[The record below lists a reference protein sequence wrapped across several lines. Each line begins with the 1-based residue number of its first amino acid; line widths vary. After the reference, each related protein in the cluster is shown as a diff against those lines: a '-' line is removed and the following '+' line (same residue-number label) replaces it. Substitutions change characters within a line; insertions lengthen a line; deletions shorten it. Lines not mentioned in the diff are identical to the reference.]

1 MDGWRESQG
10 SSNREVGHPPH
21 PPPELCT
28 ASIITWPKA
37 PKMAPACRHEAAPH
51 PRRLVLCFG
60 WRSLVY
66 RRDGE
71 IIALGLGPISQVSA
85 NDFATSCHIAACC
98 ARQVC
103 ARRILPTLCCVRAY
117 LNYLCILHTFHPNC
131 FQTYYFLDGFPS
143 KTLPATFLSFAAR
156 RARESRVANV

>member
-1 MDGWRESQG
+1 MAQG
-10 SSNREVGHPPH
+10 PENGAGVPTRGGAA
-21 PPPELCT
+21 PPPSCFVF
-28 ASIITWPKA
+28 
-37 PKMAPACRHEAAPH
+37 
-51 PRRLVLCFG
+51 RLAL
-60 WRSLVY
+60 SMVY
-66 RRDGE
+66 RRDCE

-103 ARRILPTLCCVRAY
+103 ARRILPTLCVRAY

-156 RARESRVANV
+156 REREKAEWQMYELANESTLSLTSAMEMKIR